1 MVDKSSGRSYKG
13 DWECGLRSGKG
24 RMEYGDGC
32 TYDGQWKDDLRH
44 GQGVF
49 VSPAEGTYEGQ
60 WLAGRKDGKGKMTF
74 VYVRQSTRSPPFT
87 HSLAR
92 SLDRSLTVRAY
103 ETQHRNG
110 DSYDGNWKQNAFNGT
125 GTLIIASYV

>member
-1 MVDKSSGRSYKG
+1 LVDKSSGRSYKG
-13 DWECGLRSGKG
+13 DWECGLRNGKG

-87 HSLAR
+87 HLPF
-92 SLDRSLTVRAY
+92 V
-103 ETQHRNG
+103 HIKHN
-110 DSYDGNWKQNAFNGT
+110 T
-125 GTLIIASYV
+125 GTATRMMATGSKTPSMVLAP